1 VIALDSSAIIALFLR
16 RDQDHAHAVEVVQSD
31 TGPLIVPAG
40 ILSEVAYMLEIRAGG
55 RALDSFLENI
65 ADGSLLL
72 DCGEKDFLRIR
83 ELVDRYRS
91 LPLGFADVSV
101 IGCAERRGRRVLSY
115 DQRDFSVVSREGTF
129 TLVTWS

>member
-91 LPLGFADVSV
+91 LPLGFADASV
-101 IGCAERRGRRVLSY
+101 IACAERRGRRVLSY